1 MWWCV
6 VLTAC
11 AVELWSPSGRR
22 LAEIRLNL
30 PQGTW
35 RRPTIPSW
43 LPAVLVAAVLVVVLD
58 GPATVVALA
67 GCGAMAVA
75 VRQWRTGRRRSRAER
90 QRRDIVE
97 ALSFLV
103 AELRAGAVPEVA
115 LASVAKEVP
124 LLEPAARAAARG
136 VKISPLLREVAA
148 EPGCEALVHL
158 GAGWQVAESS
168 GAPLADALARIV
180 DRVRDD
186 LDVLRDVEAELA
198 PARATA
204 RIMALLPIVGLG
216 LGAGIGG
223 DPIGIV
229 LNTWPGAVSAGVG
242 VALACLGILWIER
255 VAGSV
260 PR

>member
-1 MWWCV
+1 MWWCAF
-6 VLTAC
+6 LTAC

-22 LAEIRLNL
+22 LAEFRLNL
-30 PQGTW
+30 AQGTW

-43 LPAVLVAAVLVVVLD
+43 LPAVMAAVVLVAVLD
-58 GPATVVALA
+58 GPATVVALS
-67 GCGAMAVA
+67 GCGAMGVV
-75 VRQWRTGRRRSRAER
+75 VRQWRISHRRSRAER
-90 QRRDIVE
+90 QRQDIVE

-115 LASVAKEVP
+115 IASVAREVP

-136 VKISPLLREVAA
+136 VEITPLLREVAA

-168 GAPLADALARIV
+168 GAPLADALARVV

-186 LDVLRDVEAELA
+186 VDVLRDVEAELA

-216 LGAGIGG
+216 LGSGIGG
-223 DPIGIV
+223 DPIGVV
-229 LNTWPGAVSAGVG
+229 LTTWPGSVSAGAG
-242 VALACLGILWIER
+242 IALACLGVLWIER

-260 PR
+260 SR